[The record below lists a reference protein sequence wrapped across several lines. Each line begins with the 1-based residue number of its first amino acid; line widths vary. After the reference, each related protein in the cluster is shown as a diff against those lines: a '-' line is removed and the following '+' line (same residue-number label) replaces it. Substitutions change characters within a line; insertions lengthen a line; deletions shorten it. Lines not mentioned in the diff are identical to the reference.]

1 MKRRRNRESKRG
13 GAATSLFEGKMIE
26 RNDTTRTEAVTER
39 MEGKILKKNGGA
51 EHQDR
56 QNKMGIGEREQEK

>member
-1 MKRRRNRESKRG
+1 V
-13 GAATSLFEGKMIE
+13 GAASSLFEGKMIE

-39 MEGKILKKNGGA
+39 MGGKILKRNEGA

-56 QNKMGIGEREQEK
+56 PNKMGVGERGEEK